1 MENRLTIEKEITFG
15 VGAREK
21 QRQTVAKVKPQEEA
35 RVKPQKE
42 ARAQMESRLTT
53 TEKITFSIA
62 AVFSTAILVVCVIL
76 TMIGFIFSPIA
87 DTLLFGI
94 LAAATGT
101 TSYVIWRGGRRS
113 VG

>member
-1 MENRLTIEKEITFG
+1 MENRLTIEKGITLD

-21 QRQTVAKVKPQEEA
+21 QRQAATKVKPREETEA
-35 RVKPQKE
+35 KPQEE
-42 ARAQMESRLTT
+42 ARAQMESRLTA

-62 AVFSTAILVVCVIL
+62 AVYSTAILVVCVFL
-76 TMIGFIFSPIA
+76 TMVGFIFSPIA

-113 VG
+113 MG